1 MPACRLCLLAAG
13 LLLGLLLFTPLSAT
27 GTGAEKPGVCPQLE
41 PITDCT
47 KECAWD
53 KDCAD
58 NRKCCP
64 AGCSSVCSN
73 PNGQTEGEPSGT
85 KLSETGTTTVSAGL
99 AHTTLLSG
107 GQVSTKPP
115 AVTREGGNREK
126 KGTCPSV
133 DFPKLGLCEDQCQVD
148 SECPGNMK
156 CCRNGCGKMACTTPK
171 F

>member
-27 GTGAEKPGVCPQLE
+27 GL
-41 PITDCT
+41 
-47 KECAWD
+47 
-53 KDCAD
+53 
-58 NRKCCP
+58 
-64 AGCSSVCSN
+64 S
-73 PNGQTEGEPSGT
+73 EGEASGTGT
-85 KLSETGTTTVSAGL
+85 KLSGTGTTTLSAGL

-115 AVTREGGNREK
+115 AVTREGGDREK

-156 CCRNGCGKMACTTPK
+156 CCRNGCGKMACSTPK